1 MEKVVEGV
9 ATFGFGAVMAVLIFV
24 AYERLVREVISV
36 VQANTRAIEELS
48 FVINGLRDQVIELN
62 RRVGVLE
69 VQGNVRGKGSRAHA
83 QTAG

>member
-36 VQANTRAIEELS
+36 VRANTQAINGLS
-48 FVINGLRDQVIELN
+48 IVINGLRDQVIELS
-62 RRVGVLE
+62 RRVEALE
-69 VQGNVRGKGSRAHA
+69 RK
-83 QTAG
+83 